1 MAPQPMGTLCAGA
14 DFKFLKPSY
23 SSFVQCKMGQNYTKY
38 CHVSS
43 MLKYPVDSFNETAA
57 RREEI
62 YGKTDFV
69 LVVKGTHFQVHK
81 EVLMKSSRYFETML
95 TLFDERLKSEVELK
109 DIVEAPTMALT
120 LHFIYEGHVT
130 GVRKRLLNKRNV
142 HDLLQLAIYL
152 QMQLLQSLCI
162 KFIQDR
168 LEKKNCIPLYQQTL
182 DMGPFELQC
191 IIEEYILQHFEAIGI
206 SIYQATMPVTV
217 VLIWPAD
224 APLR

>member
-1 MAPQPMGTLCAGA
+1 MGTLCAGA

-130 GVRKRLLNKRNV
+130 GVRKGYSINATSMIFYNWPSTSKCNSCKICVSNTFR
-142 HDLLQLAIYL
+142 
-152 QMQLLQSLCI
+152 
-162 KFIQDR
+162 
-168 LEKKNCIPLYQQTL
+168 
-182 DMGPFELQC
+182 
-191 IIEEYILQHFEAIGI
+191 IG
-206 SIYQATMPVTV
+206 
-217 VLIWPAD
+217 
-224 APLR
+224 